1 MAKIY
6 LIDDHVLVREG
17 MAAVLTSAGHWVVGG
32 DSGQV
37 DCLDR
42 VIESQA
48 EVLLLDL
55 NLQNQSGQ
63 VILSAIQR
71 RAPGVAVVI
80 LTMSASKRDLVDA
93 LKAGAKGYVLKGA
106 PMADLLQAVQAAA
119 SGQQYLCSQSA
130 SLAAASLAECSE
142 QELVATLSQ
151 RERQVIVMVTAGCS
165 SVEIAKSLFLSP
177 KTVESYRSRI
187 MCKLNVGSLAGL
199 IRFAI
204 RNGLSSGQD

>member
-1 MAKIY
+1 M
-6 LIDDHVLVREG
+6 
-17 MAAVLTSAGHWVVGG
+17 VGG

-165 SVEIAKSLFLSP
+165 SAEIAKSLLLSP

-204 RNGLSSGQD
+204 RNGLSNGQD